1 MAIPYTSSSDIPL
14 SLGTLILLK
23 WSDVEGRV
31 HYFRLIDRVS
41 SKWREFGYLFGQN
54 GNQMDAVEDEYRGKV
69 RQCWCAVMKEWLKK
83 GGTAEYPITW
93 RGLLTVL
100 VDLEYIEEARELQE
114 VLALVT
120 PPPPP
125 PSPQTLPPTFPV
137 EALTE
142 GMLSVE
148 AQVKET
154 LPVEAQ
160 VKETLPVEAQVEVTL
175 PNEAQA
181 EGALPVVA
189 QAEGTLLL
197 TSSQAHPLL
206 VYLYRGHYSLPSFSR
221 ARCLFPSLLTQL
233 QTHNLAYEIHPDSE
247 VD

>member
-1 MAIPYTSSSDIPL
+1 MAILYTSSSDIPL

-142 GMLSVE
+142 GMLPVE

-160 VKETLPVEAQVEVTL
+160 VKGILPT
-175 PNEAQA
+175 EAQA

-197 TSSQAHPLL
+197 ISSQAHPLL
-206 VYLYRGHYSLPSFSR
+206 MYLYRDHYSLPSFSR
-221 ARCLFPSLLTQL
+221 AHCLFPSLLTQL
-233 QTHNLAYEIHPDSE
+233 QTHNLPRLSSTACEVHPDSE